1 MSVCVQ
7 AVAWRA
13 RMPAG
18 TQQHPQL
25 SGLGASQ
32 PSCVSMTGSPGSSV
46 ALRLLFQHLLVV

>member
-7 AVAWRA
+7 AVAGRA

-32 PSCVSMTGSPGSSV
+32 PSCVSMTASPGSSV